1 MLVET
6 NVIIILI
13 FVIFLA
19 STVKATVGFGFALV
33 STPLL
38 LPILDLTTIV
48 PIIMPLVLI
57 NDYIIAFENKRY
69 LKPDKILPIAGSA
82 ILGIP
87 IGIIILSNL
96 DMYVLKIIISIVILI
111 AALFLFTGKTI
122 TIKREKLTS
131 MFAGFFS
138 GILVST
144 SGLSGPPITIFL
156 INQKWGK
163 LDFRNNLALY
173 FSIIDT
179 VTVVSLFIS
188 GFITQETLI
197 ANLYL
202 IPSVLIGYLIGKN
215 ILPLINQQ
223 LFTKIIIVIIMTG
236 ASLTL
241 FTTLR
246 GQFF

>member
-1 MLVET
+1 MLIET

-13 FVIFLA
+13 FVILLA

-57 NDYIIAFENKRY
+57 NDYIIAFENKKY

-96 DMYVLKIIISIVILI
+96 DMYVLTIIISIIILTT
-111 AALFLFTGKTI
+111 ALFLFTGKTI

>member
-57 NDYIIAFENKRY
+57 NDYIIAFENKKY

-87 IGIIILSNL
+87 LGIIILSNL
-96 DMYVLKIIISIVILI
+96 DMYVLKIIISIIILI

-122 TIKREKLTS
+122 NIKREKLTS

-156 INQKWGK
+156 INQKWEK

-179 VTVVSLFIS
+179 VTVISLFIS